1 MTDIT
6 QNYQIKYSEKWGSYL
21 QQEASRLEKYVTV
34 ESGLSGKMVAFDQY
48 GLLSFNEKTERMQ
61 ATTLDEA
68 PTTRRVVYP
77 KIFTKAVGFDEFDA
91 KKLANIDIPVSK
103 TIEGLRAAAGRC
115 MDSVML
121 EGFLGTC
128 YVGENGTEAVSF
140 DPNQVIAEDYV
151 ESGTAVSNNLT
162 VGKLRKALSMLQKA
176 EAWNEERRAYGDE
189 LVLACSSS
197 QIAALLRE
205 PEVGSFDYNTAR
217 ALVEG
222 KVDTF
227 LLNEVEGADMTGET
241 EPDCIL
247 DCMLERWPHCHI
259 VLTLGAD
266 GAMYADSTQR
276 IHQEA
281 FRVQAVDT
289 TAAGDTFTG
298 YFLHAMLEGK
308 DPAFALREASLA
320 SSIAVSRPGAAAS
333 VPLLNEVRG

>member
-48 GLLSFNEKTERMQ
+48 GLLTFDEKTERMQ
-61 ATTLDEA
+61 ATTLAEA

-115 MDSVML
+115 MDNVML

-128 YVGENGTEAVSF
+128 FAGENGTDPIPF
-140 DPNQVIAEDYV
+140 DEKQVIAADYT
-151 ESGTAVSNNLT
+151 ETGSAAANNLT

-189 LVLACSSS
+189 LVLACTSS

-227 LLNEVEGADMTGET
+227 LGFRIIRTEQLPLDDNGVRTCLAWVKSKAQFGLWEDFKVKLSVRDDLDEALQIRAKFACGATRLQE
-241 EPDCIL
+241 
-247 DCMLERWPHCHI
+247 
-259 VLTLGAD
+259 
-266 GAMYADSTQR
+266 
-276 IHQEA
+276 EA
-281 FRVQAVDT
+281 FVKI
-289 TAAGDTFTG
+289 
-298 YFLHAMLEGK
+298 LCKE
-308 DPAFALREASLA
+308 
-320 SSIAVSRPGAAAS
+320 
-333 VPLLNEVRG
+333 N